1 MFSGLEGFVGE
12 FSVGLGSEYRVD
24 STGYLSSA
32 LSHNHMQELAYLLGE
47 NNDMCHNT
55 LVEHFRA

>member
-32 LSHNHMQELAYLLGE
+32 LTHGDMQK
-47 NNDMCHNT
+47 
-55 LVEHFRA
+55 